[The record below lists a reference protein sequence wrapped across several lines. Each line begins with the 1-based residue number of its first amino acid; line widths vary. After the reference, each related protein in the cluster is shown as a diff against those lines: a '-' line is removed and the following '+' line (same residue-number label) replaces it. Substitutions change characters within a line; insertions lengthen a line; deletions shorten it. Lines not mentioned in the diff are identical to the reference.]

1 MGGVERRMGGVCR
14 EGSGWME
21 RRLGKYV
28 EREWKEKVGAVAGG
42 IGVEREWKEKVGA
55 VAGGIGVEREV
66 GVVGKRGR

>member
-1 MGGVERRMGGVCR
+1 MEREVGGVERRMGGVCR

-28 EREWKEKVGAVAGG
+28 ERE
-42 IGVEREWKEKVGA
+42 RKEKVGA

-66 GVVGKRGR
+66 GVVGRRGR